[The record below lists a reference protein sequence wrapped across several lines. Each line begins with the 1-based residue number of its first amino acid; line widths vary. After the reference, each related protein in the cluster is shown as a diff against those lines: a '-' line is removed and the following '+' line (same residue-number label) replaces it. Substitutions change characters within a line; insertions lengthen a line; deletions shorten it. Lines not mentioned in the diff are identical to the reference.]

1 MAVFG
6 QVTNRKNALGA
17 WGLAKKRKMEEKEMM
32 ERKKKEMVK
41 MEKMMAEMRSPK
53 AAQ

>member
-32 ERKKKEMVK
+32 ERKKKEM
-41 MEKMMAEMRSPK
+41 EKMMAENLRSPK
-53 AAQ
+53 GAQ